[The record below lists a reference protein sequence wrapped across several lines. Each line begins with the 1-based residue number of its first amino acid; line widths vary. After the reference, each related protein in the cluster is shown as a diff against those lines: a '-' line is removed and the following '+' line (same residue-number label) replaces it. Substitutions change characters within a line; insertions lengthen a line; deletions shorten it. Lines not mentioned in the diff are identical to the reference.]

1 MNQRRITLTLSA
13 IAVSALALA
22 GCSDGG
28 GSAPAEPD
36 AAESVLF
43 VNPLPN
49 YPVWRLIGD
58 CMAEQAAERGVDF
71 SESGPT
77 GQAIDATAMIEQIQQ
92 GIANEV
98 GAIITLPASEA
109 FGPLLQQARD
119 AGIVTETM
127 YGSGAPDSG
136 ADINIGADWT
146 AQGQMVIDQVA
157 EIEGTKYVGLIAA
170 GDTGVGGS
178 WLDGVKAAAAEYDDI
193 EIVGEV
199 YTGDDSSK
207 ALTQVTALLTAH
219 PEINV
224 IATHMGT
231 VTQGG
236 VTALEQAG
244 RLDVKFLAGGKDNG
258 GIEGLESG
266 AIYRL
271 LLGDFCQVGKDTL
284 DAAVDYIES
293 GEGPA
298 EVPIFISTSND
309 QSLRYTDLEE
319 ARELLAKG
327 WS

>member
-1 MNQRRITLTLSA
+1 MNQRRITLALSVL
-13 IAVSALALA
+13 AVGALALTA
-22 GCSDGG
+22 CSDGG
-28 GSAPAEPD
+28 TDPSAPSAD
-36 AAESVLF
+36 GASVLF

-58 CMAEQAAERGVDF
+58 CMADQADERGVEF

-92 GIANEV
+92 GIANNV
-98 GAIITLPASEA
+98 GGIITLPASEA

-127 YGSGAPDSG
+127 YGSGAADSG

-178 WLDGVKAAAAEYDDI
+178 WLDGVKAAAAEHDDI

-199 YTGDDSSK
+199 YTGDDSSQ

-236 VTALEQAG
+236 VTALETAG

-271 LLGDFCQVGKDTL
+271 LLGDFCQVGKD
-284 DAAVDYIES
+284 AVDAVVDRIES

-298 EVPIFISTSND
+298 DEPVFISTTND
-309 QSLRYTDLEE
+309 QSLRYADLDE
-319 ARELLAKG
+319 ARELIDQG